1 MMPVNILVEG
11 VTDEPVAK
19 KLLKH
24 VGLDVGKVYGRRGKA
39 HLLERSVLYNKA
51 AHFEPWF
58 VLVDLDQD
66 AQCPSQAILGW
77 MPQPSRGMRFRVVVR
92 SIEAWL
98 LADREN
104 MARFLSV
111 NLSKIPPQIDVDPDP
126 KRTLINI
133 ARTSRKGSIREDIVP
148 QQSSGA
154 RVGPLYVARLTDFV
168 ENYWEPAKGAGQ
180 SESLRRCISA
190 LSTLTSFGN

>member
-1 MMPVNILVEG
+1 MMPVNVLVEG
-11 VTDEPVAK
+11 VTDEPVAV

-24 VGLDVGKVYGRRGKA
+24 VGLDVGKVYGRGGKV
-39 HLLERSVLYNKA
+39 HLLKSSISYNKA

-58 VLVDLDQD
+58 VLVDLDED
-66 AQCPSQAILGW
+66 AQCPSQAVSLW
-77 MPQPSRGMRFRVVVR
+77 MPKPSQGMCFRVVVR

-104 MARFLSV
+104 IARYLSV
-111 NLSKIPPQIDVDPDP
+111 SLSKIPFQVEADSDP

-133 ARTSRKGSIREDIVP
+133 ARSSRKGSIHEDIVP

-168 ENYWEPAKGAGQ
+168 ENYWEPDKGARQ
-180 SESLRRCISA
+180 SESLRRCINA
-190 LSTLTSFGN
+190 LSTLASFES

>member
-1 MMPVNILVEG
+1 M
-11 VTDEPVAK
+11 DEPVAI
-19 KLLKH
+19 KLLEH
-24 VGLDVGKVYGRRGKA
+24 AGLDVGRVYGRSGKVR
-39 HLLERSVLYNKA
+39 LLKSSVSYNKA

-66 AQCPSQAILGW
+66 AQCPSQAVSVW

-98 LADREN
+98 LADRES

-111 NLSKIPPQIDVDPDP
+111 SLSKIPFQVETDPDP

-133 ARTSRKGSIREDIVP
+133 ARSSRKGSIREDIVP
-148 QQSSGA
+148 QQGSGA

-168 ENYWEPAKGAGQ
+168 ENYWEPDKGARQ
-180 SESLRRCISA
+180 SESLRRCINA
-190 LSTLTSFGN
+190 LSTLTSFGG

>member
-1 MMPVNILVEG
+1 MMSVNVLVEG
-11 VTDEPVAK
+11 ITDEPVAI

-24 VGLDVGKVYGRRGKA
+24 VGLDVGRVYGRGGKA
-39 HLLERSVLYNKA
+39 RLLKSSVSYNKA
-51 AHFEPWF
+51 AHFESWF

-66 AQCPSQAILGW
+66 AQCPSQAVSVW
-77 MPQPSRGMRFRVVVR
+77 MPYPSQGMRFRVVVR

-111 NLSKIPPQIDVDPDP
+111 SLPKMPFQAEVEADPDP
-126 KRTLINI
+126 KQTLINI
-133 ARTSRKGSIREDIVP
+133 ARASRKGSIREDIVP

-154 RVGPLYVARLTDFV
+154 RVGPLY
-168 ENYWEPAKGAGQ
+168 
-180 SESLRRCISA
+180 
-190 LSTLTSFGN
+190 